1 MLSRHLLRNA
11 CLPMVTLIGLS
22 IPFLFIVLIVAV
34 RCGASVLGL
43 SVIIGA
49 FTWLVPAR
57 LVRGEVLT
65 LRTRDFVSAAR
76 TAGSGRWRLI
86 RRHLIP
92 NALGVIIVNVTFNV
106 ADAILAVA
114 VLGFLGFGLHYP
126 NQDWGDM
133 RILVAGL
140 PGGRVDRPGRH
151 GLQPDRR
158 RAARLTRRPAAPAL
172 TGSAGPPA
180 RPPPS
185 REVPPRMPPVIEISD
200 LSTHIQLSRSVV
212 QAVGNVSLT
221 IEPGETL
228 GLVGESGCGKSMTGL
243 SIMGLLPPG
252 GHVIGGSVRLG
263 DRELVGLPDAELR
276 RIRGNEIAMIF
287 QDPLTS
293 LDPTKTV
300 GYQVA
305 EPVRLH
311 RGVSKAEALV
321 RAAEVL
327 NLVGLPRPKERLGDY
342 PHQLSGGLRQRVM
355 IAMAL
360 SCEPKLLIADEP
372 TTALDVTIQAQILK
386 LLDDLKSRLG
396 MAMLLITH
404 DMGVIAGHADRVNVM
419 YAGRIV
425 ETIETDRLFSS
436 MHHPYTQAL
445 LASIPRLSQDAGQ
458 RLLNIPGLPPDLA
471 NPPAGCRF
479 APRCSKATDK
489 CRSDEPPLTG
499 ESGEHLFAC
508 WHPVDGPVGVAAGNG
523 SSTAVTKPR
532 ISPEVRTGPD
542 QLPPG
547 SVLLELRNVVKEY
560 PVTSGAI
567 LQRKSGAVHAV
578 SDVSFTVNAGETF
591 GLVGESGCGK
601 TTIGKLIVALERP
614 NSGRVVLA
622 GDDISALTGGDL
634 RRRRKD
640 MQLMFQDPY
649 SSLDPRMRVGAII
662 SEPLAIQ
669 RIGSREDQRRRVY
682 ELLDE
687 VGLPKNAVERYPHE
701 FSGGQRQRIGL
712 ARALTLNPRLIVAD
726 EPVSALD
733 VSIRAQV
740 LNLMRRLQADHE
752 LTFIVISH
760 DMAVVKYMATRIGV
774 MYLGKLVELGSG
786 DDIYR
791 RAAHPYTAGLIA
803 TIPVPEPAVARARR
817 GAGIAG
823 ELPSPINPP
832 SGCRFRTRCPLA
844 QEICSVEEPPLRS
857 FGPGHSAACHFPLQG
872 PADLPA
878 LAEATLTATDAG
890 TAD

>member
-1 MLSRHLLRNA
+1 M
-11 CLPMVTLIGLS
+11 
-22 IPFLFIVLIVAV
+22 
-34 RCGASVLGL
+34 
-43 SVIIGA
+43 
-49 FTWLVPAR
+49 
-57 LVRGEVLT
+57 
-65 LRTRDFVSAAR
+65 
-76 TAGSGRWRLI
+76 
-86 RRHLIP
+86 
-92 NALGVIIVNVTFNV
+92 
-106 ADAILAVA
+106 
-114 VLGFLGFGLHYP
+114 
-126 NQDWGDM
+126 
-133 RILVAGL
+133 
-140 PGGRVDRPGRH
+140 
-151 GLQPDRR
+151 
-158 RAARLTRRPAAPAL
+158 
-172 TGSAGPPA
+172 
-180 RPPPS
+180 
-185 REVPPRMPPVIEISD
+185 PRVIEIDD
-200 LSTHIQLSRSVV
+200 LSTHIQLTKSVV
-212 QAVGNVSLT
+212 QAVGNISLH

-252 GHVIGGSVRLG
+252 GHIVGGSVKLG
-263 DRELVGLPDAELR
+263 GRELVGLPDAELR
-276 RIRGNEIAMIF
+276 KIRGNEIAMIF

-293 LDPTKTV
+293 LDPTKTI

-311 RGVSKAEALV
+311 REVSKTEALE

-327 NLVGLPRPKERLGDY
+327 SLVGLPRPKERLSDY

-425 ETIETDRLFSS
+425 ETAETDELFTT

-445 LASIPRLSQDAGQ
+445 LASIPRLSQDASMQ
-458 RLLNIPGLPPDLA
+458 LLNIPGLPPDLA
-471 NPPAGCRF
+471 NPPGGCRF
-479 APRCSKATDK
+479 AARCSRATDK
-489 CRSDEPPLTG
+489 CKSDEPPLTG
-499 ESGEHLFAC
+499 ATGEHLYAC
-508 WHPVDGPVGVAAGNG
+508 WHPVDGPLGAAASDG
-523 SSTAVTKPR
+523 AKKVTISKPR
-532 ISPEVRTGPD
+532 TASEAQAFATSQGHVLRGSPLLEVRN
-542 QLPPG
+542 L
-547 SVLLELRNVVKEY
+547 VKEY

-578 SDVSFTVNAGETF
+578 SDVSFTINAGETF

-601 TTIGKLIVALERP
+601 TTIGKMIVALERP
-614 NSGRVVLA
+614 TSGKVLLA
-622 GDDISALTGGDL
+622 GREISALSGNDL
-634 RRRRKD
+634 RRNRKD
-640 MQLMFQDPY
+640 LQLMFQDPY

-662 SEPLAIQ
+662 REPLAIQ
-669 RIGSREDQRRRVY
+669 KIGSRDDQIKRVY

-687 VGLPKNAVERYPHE
+687 VGLPRNAVERYPHE

-712 ARALTLNPRLIVAD
+712 ARALTLNPRVIVAD

-740 LNLMRRLQADHE
+740 LNLMRRLQLDHD
-752 LTFIVISH
+752 LTFMVISH
-760 DMAVVKYMATRIGV
+760 DLAVVKYMASRIGV
-774 MYLGKLVELGSG
+774 MYLGKLVEIGSAE
-786 DDIYR
+786 DIYQ

-803 TIPVPEPAVARARR
+803 TIPEPEPAVARARR

-844 QEICSVEEPPLRS
+844 QELCSVEEPLLRS
-857 FGPGHSAACHFPLQG
+857 FGPGHAAACHFPLQD
-872 PADLPA
+872 PSDLPEPA
-878 LAEATLTATDAG
+878 SASASLTATDAG
-890 TAD
+890 GAA

>member
-1 MLSRHLLRNA
+1 
-11 CLPMVTLIGLS
+11 
-22 IPFLFIVLIVAV
+22 
-34 RCGASVLGL
+34 
-43 SVIIGA
+43 
-49 FTWLVPAR
+49 
-57 LVRGEVLT
+57 
-65 LRTRDFVSAAR
+65 
-76 TAGSGRWRLI
+76 
-86 RRHLIP
+86 
-92 NALGVIIVNVTFNV
+92 
-106 ADAILAVA
+106 
-114 VLGFLGFGLHYP
+114 
-126 NQDWGDM
+126 
-133 RILVAGL
+133 
-140 PGGRVDRPGRH
+140 
-151 GLQPDRR
+151 
-158 RAARLTRRPAAPAL
+158 
-172 TGSAGPPA
+172 
-180 RPPPS
+180 
-185 REVPPRMPPVIEISD
+185 MPPVIEISD

-243 SIMGLLPPG
+243 SVIGLLPPG
-252 GHVIGGSVRLG
+252 GHIVGGSVKLG
-263 DRELVGLPDAELR
+263 DRELVGLPDSELR

-293 LDPTKTV
+293 LDPTKTI

-311 RGVSKAEALV
+311 RGVSKTEALE
-321 RAAEVL
+321 RATEVL
-327 NLVGLPRPKERLGDY
+327 GLVGLPRPKERLSDY

-425 ETIETDRLFSS
+425 ETAETDRLFRA

-479 APRCSKATDK
+479 AARCSRATEK
-489 CRSDEPPLTG
+489 CTTDEPPLTG
-499 ESGEHLFAC
+499 QSGDHLFAC
-508 WHPVDGPVGVAAGNG
+508 WHPVDGPIGVAAGDG
-523 SSTAVTKPR
+523 AKSAVTVSKPR
-532 ISPEVRTGPD
+532 TAPEAQAFAIGPD
-542 QLPPG
+542 QVLRG
-547 SVLLELRNVVKEY
+547 SPLLEVQNLVKEY

-567 LQRKSGAVHAV
+567 LQRGSGAVHAV
-578 SDVSFTVNAGETF
+578 SDVSFTINAGETF

-601 TTIGKLIVALERP
+601 TTIGKMIVALERP
-614 NSGRVVLA
+614 NSGKVLL
-622 GDDISALTGGDL
+622 GGREISALSGGDL
-634 RRRRKD
+634 RRNRKYL
-640 MQLMFQDPY
+640 QLMFQDPY

-662 SEPLAIQ
+662 KEPLAIQ
-669 RIGSREDQRRRVY
+669 RIGSRDEQTKRVY

-687 VGLPKNAVERYPHE
+687 VGLPRNAVERYPHE

-712 ARALTLNPRLIVAD
+712 ARALTLNPRVIVAD

-740 LNLMRRLQADHE
+740 LNLMKRLQADHD

-760 DMAVVKYMATRIGV
+760 DLAVVKYMADRIGV
-774 MYLGKLVELGSG
+774 MYLGKLVEIGSG
-786 DDIYR
+786 DDIYQ

-803 TIPVPEPAVARARR
+803 TIPVPEPETARARR
-817 GAGIAG
+817 GAGIVG

-844 QEICSVEEPPLRS
+844 QDICSVEEPLLRS
-857 FGPGHSAACHFPLQG
+857 FGPDHAAACHFPLQN
-872 PADLPA
+872 PSDLPA
-878 LAEATLTATDAG
+878 PASLTASDAG
-890 TAD
+890 TAG